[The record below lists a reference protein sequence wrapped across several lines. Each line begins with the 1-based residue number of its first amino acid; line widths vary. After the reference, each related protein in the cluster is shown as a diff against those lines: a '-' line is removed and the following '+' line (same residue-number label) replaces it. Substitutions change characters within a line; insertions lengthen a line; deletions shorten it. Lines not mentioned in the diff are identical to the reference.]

1 MEEDPPQMPEP
12 LGESVSTSNFVDSD
26 YASNVINGRSYTGIL
41 LFVING
47 MIKDFGKS
55 DIM

>member
-1 MEEDPPQMPEP
+1 MEEDPTQMPEL